1 MSEAI
6 HSHHP
11 DGQKDDIKH
20 GPGVTPR
27 KEEKGPGVGMTKA
40 SNKEAIHS
48 HSTKKGHKDDQTHG
62 PGVK

>member
-27 KEEKGPGVGMTKA
+27 KEKGPGVGMPKA
-40 SNKEAIHS
+40 SNKETIHS